1 MNDSVLL
8 IDSGNTLLKY
18 RFLNGKGEILL
29 EGFTPNQD
37 IPDWA
42 SLLQNQVPELVFI
55 SKSGNLTFKPEN
67 IWPDSRISF
76 LNGEAVKSISW
87 AYPAVSQMGLDR
99 IAALAAAKWL
109 FPNSD
114 LLVADAGTCLT
125 VDFLRAD
132 GQHLGG
138 FISPG
143 FQMRL
148 SAMHQ
153 KTSALPEIS
162 IEDSIHWGP
171 GTNTKECMSAGSLSG
186 IVAELEYHFS
196 SSLLPDSS
204 TKKMILTGGDA
215 KHLAQ
220 HLKPHTFVVP
230 DLVFQGMFAACKGLI

>member
-42 SLLQNQVPELVFI
+42 SLLQNQVPEVVFI
-55 SKSGNLTFKPEN
+55 SKSGNLTFNPEN

-87 AYPAVSQMGLDR
+87 AYPAVSQLGLDR

-109 FPNSD
+109 FPISD

-125 VDFLRAD
+125 IDFLRAD

-153 KTSALPEIS
+153 KTAALPEIS
-162 IEDSIHWGP
+162 IEDSVHWGP
-171 GTNTKECMSAGSLSG
+171 GMNTKECMSAGSLSG

-196 SSLLPDSS
+196 SSVLPDSA

>member
-18 RFLNGKGEILL
+18 RFLNGEGNNLL
-29 EGFTPNQD
+29 EGFIPNQG
-37 IPDWA
+37 IPDWI
-42 SLLQNQVPELVFI
+42 SLLQNQQPEVIFI
-55 SKSGNLTFKPEN
+55 SKSGNLTFNPEV
-67 IWPDSRISF
+67 IWPNARISF
-76 LNGEAVKSISW
+76 LKGESVRSISW
-87 AYPAVSQMGLDR
+87 AYPAVSQLGLDR

-114 LLVADAGTCLT
+114 LLIADAGTCLT
-125 VDFLRAD
+125 IDFLRAD

-143 FQMRL
+143 LQMRL

-153 KTSALPEIS
+153 KTAALPEIS
-162 IEDSIHWGP
+162 IEDSLHWGP
-171 GTNTKECMSAGSLSG
+171 GRTTKECMTAGSLSG
-186 IVAELEYHFS
+186 IVAELEYHFTS
-196 SSLLPDSS
+196 SVLQDSA

-220 HLKPHTFVVP
+220 HFKPPTFVVP